1 MWDPD
6 EVEQLAGRRVIEE
19 DGRHVFT
26 LQNSF
31 NDILDDID
39 DRHSVVS
46 WMAGMVGPFRF
57 GASACLE
64 ERWMPDSVCLSIRT
78 TLRIEKIDP
87 QIDRK

>member
-31 NDILDDID
+31 NDI
-39 DRHSVVS
+39 
-46 WMAGMVGPFRF
+46 F
-57 GASACLE
+57 G
-64 ERWMPDSVCLSIRT
+64 
-78 TLRIEKIDP
+78 
-87 QIDRK
+87 